1 MVNIIK
7 NFGDWKMIKESEI
20 LNSKFQEILSISN
33 LKIIPL
39 GNAKEIEFSKIK
51 DSELWRKMAKRD
63 WILGKYENTKD
74 FQTFLGDYVEWY
86 QIEKSGGKYNI
97 FQGFLIKFENKIGFV
112 KCKDPNAFYVPMT
125 QKTIQLQADRK
136 NYIYNTSNGGRN
148 WVLQD
153 PISNNEK
160 FPKELEEEKL
170 KILLGDNEIKVK
182 VI

>member
-39 GNAKEIEFSKIK
+39 GNTEKIEFSKIK

-112 KCKDPNAFYVPMT
+112 KCRRFDELISFYNY
-125 QKTIQLQADRK
+125 RK
-136 NYIYNTSNGGRN
+136 ENNLENEFEESDIEKRINPKLYRG
-148 WVLQD
+148 VLLND
-153 PISNNEK
+153 K
-160 FPKELEEEKL
+160 
-170 KILLGDNEIKVK
+170 
-182 VI
+182 